1 MEPPYKYA
9 SFSASRGAPAT
20 FPSTQTPSRSQNQ
33 SQQASDLQSNSEDLS
48 RFGSQESPQPDRRKT
63 RRSHRLG
70 SDDRP
75 TSPKGEPASR
85 HRTRPSPSP
94 RPLDPSTFDGTKS
107 HRHKYNKSRDLRF
120 PNPMSHLASSASA
133 RGLLPTWSG
142 GKDKDREADDGL
154 LRPVTRET
162 TRSRWGSESTTGLS
176 DGREGSLLDTPEQH
190 ERLAPIRRNEIL
202 SMDDLEK
209 VKKRRKL
216 GEEYLRSALTSIGTL
231 ATDVTRRLD
240 YTYYNLLEK
249 ITALNSTISLFQEL
263 SDSAST
269 LLNDFERE
277 TVGLDQ
283 DIRKQLND
291 LKGFQPQVQKAD
303 ALEQRMKAG
312 RQRVEELGRRLET
325 VRHEIDSWE
334 QRETEWQTRTSRRL
348 RIFWGIVTSALLV
361 LVLALVIQNWPL
373 FWSPRAETSRL
384 TMSDHS
390 SPAVPPQSEVWD
402 KVLGLGERASGSNSG
417 PSRYPSNLTDRRES
431 LTKAGP
437 TSTVRSEH
445 DASPPEL
452 DPLTVLDE
460 S

>member
-9 SFSASRGAPAT
+9 PFSTSRAASAT
-20 FPSTQTPSRSQNQ
+20 FPPTQASTRSPSQN
-33 SQQASDLQSNSEDLS
+33 QQASDLQSKLEDLS
-48 RFGSQESPQPDRRKT
+48 RFGSQESRQTDRRKS
-63 RRSHRLG
+63 RRSHRYG
-70 SDDRP
+70 SDDRQI
-75 TSPKGEPASR
+75 SPKGE
-85 HRTRPSPSP
+85 HRTP
-94 RPLDPSTFDGTKS
+94 
-107 HRHKYNKSRDLRF
+107 
-120 PNPMSHLASSASA
+120 SSASA

-142 GKDKDREADDGL
+142 GKDKDREGDDGL

-176 DGREGSLLDTPEQH
+176 DGRNGSLLDTPEQH
-190 ERLAPIRRNEIL
+190 EQLGPIRRHEIL

-249 ITALNSTISLFQEL
+249 ITALHSTISSFQEL

-277 TVGLDQ
+277 TAGLDQ

-291 LKGFQPQVQKAD
+291 LKGFEPQIEKAD

-312 RQRVEELGRRLET
+312 RQRVEELGKRLET

-348 RIFWGIVTSALLV
+348 RIFWGIATSALLV
-361 LVLALVIQNWPL
+361 LVLALVLQNWPQ
-373 FWSPRAETSRL
+373 FWSPHAGISRL
-384 TMSDHS
+384 TTSNHS
-390 SPAVPPQSEVWD
+390 SPSVPPQSEVWD
-402 KVLGLGERASGSNSG
+402 EVLSLGGKGAGSDAG
-417 PSRYPSNLTDRRES
+417 PVRYPTNLADRRES
-431 LTKAGP
+431 LDKAGP
-437 TSTVRSEH
+437 TSTIRSGH
-445 DASPPEL
+445 DASSPAKHDAL
-452 DPLTVLDE
+452 SVLDE
-460 S
+460 L